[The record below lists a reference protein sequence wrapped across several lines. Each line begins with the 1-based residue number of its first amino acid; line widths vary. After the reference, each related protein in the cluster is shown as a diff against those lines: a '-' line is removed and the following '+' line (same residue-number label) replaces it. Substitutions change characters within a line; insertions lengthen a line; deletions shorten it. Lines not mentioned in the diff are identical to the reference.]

1 MLNEILIVVAI
12 VALFWV
18 FRALFPARHKPHLES
33 LAHPPPQAANG
44 SPYQAVSIHAYGG
57 ACEAAKSLVGT
68 RFLTA
73 DAPLIPLE
81 GCTAEKCHCIYR
93 HHEDRRSGESD
104 RRKKH
109 EAADELVTSAE
120 FEDRRN
126 ARGRRAKDLL
136 AA

>member
-12 VALFWV
+12 IGLFWV
-18 FRALFPARHKPHLES
+18 FRTLFPARHKPHLES
-33 LAHPPPQAANG
+33 LAHPEPQAANG
-44 SPYQAVSIHAYGG
+44 GQYQSVSIHAYGG
-57 ACEAAKSLVGT
+57 ACDAAKALSGE
-68 RFLTA
+68 RFLSG

-81 GCTAEKCHCIYR
+81 GCDAEKCNCIYR

-109 EAADELVTSAE
+109 EVTDEILTTSE
-120 FEDRRN
+120 FEERRN